1 MVLFSD
7 IEVAYRLQQSYLKLS
22 PNIVER
28 DYLRQIQLS
37 VSHIEV
43 ISGIRRC
50 GKSTLLKQLA
60 QKYNHNI
67 AYFNFEDTRILGFE
81 VSDFQKLERVMPP
94 NAAAYFF
101 DEIQNIPSWEVF
113 IRQLHDQGKKVFIT
127 GSNASLLSKDLGT
140 RLTGRHLCHELF
152 PFSFLEFLAFQKM
165 TPNKEA
171 MDLYI
176 QHGGFPEYLS
186 SQNPEILQTL
196 LKDIVLRDVAIRY
209 GIKNT
214 KALMDITLFL
224 ISNIGKESSYNS
236 LRKAFSI
243 GAANTV
249 SDYLTWLE
257 DSYVF
262 FFLPRFSW
270 SVKNTT
276 INPRKVYAIDN
287 GFVTANSL
295 SFSDD
300 RGRLLEN
307 VVYLWLR
314 QRYSQLYYFRDKGE
328 CDFVV
333 LEKNKPKMVIQVCE
347 EINGDTQKRE
357 IAGLMEAMKFLN
369 LEEGIIITKNQEDQL
384 IIDNHKI
391 VLIPISTFLSTPN
404 STETSLPLS

>member
-1 MVLFSD
+1 MVLLADLES
-7 IEVAYRLQQSYLKLS
+7 AYRSQQSYLALN
-22 PNIVER
+22 PNIIER
-28 DYLRQIQLS
+28 DYFRKIQFS
-37 VSHIEV
+37 ASHVEI

-60 QKYNHNI
+60 QKYDHNI
-67 AYFNFEDTRILGFE
+67 SYFNFEDTRILGFE
-81 VSDFQKLERVMPP
+81 VSDFQKLERVMPS
-94 NAAAYFF
+94 NTAAYFF

-140 RLTGRHLCHELF
+140 RLTGRHLRHELF
-152 PFSFLEFLAFQKM
+152 PFSFLEFLAFQKVE
-165 TPNKEA
+165 PNKEA
-171 MDLYI
+171 IDLYM
-176 QHGGFPEYLS
+176 QNGGFPEYLS

-214 KALMDITLFL
+214 KTLMDITLFL
-224 ISNIGKESSYNS
+224 ISNIGKETSFNS
-236 LRKAFSI
+236 LRKAFSV

-249 SDYLTWLE
+249 SDYLIWLE

-270 SVKNTT
+270 SFKNTT

-287 GFVTANSL
+287 GFVMVNSL
-295 SFSDD
+295 SFSSD

-307 VVYLWLR
+307 MVYLWLR
-314 QRYSQLYYFRDKGE
+314 QRYLQLYYFRDKGE

-333 LEKNKPKMVIQVCE
+333 LEKNQPKMAIQVCE

-357 IAGLMEAMKFLN
+357 IAGLREAMTFLK

-384 IIDNHKI
+384 IIDNHRI
-391 VLIPISTFLSTPN
+391 ALIPISTFLMASN
-404 STETSLPLS
+404 SPKTSLPLL